1 MKIFN
6 FTLFN
11 FNSIK
16 NTFKRFPLTLISTTL
31 ATIFLILSTFDEY
44 DEAFNNKMISY
55 GLVFV
60 FGIFLFAFV
69 KLFNEGLRNYYDLKN
84 LKNNNLIKILS
95 YLITMPILYGIYELI
110 YDESSVFA
118 YYEKNFIYFTLI
130 AALIV
135 GSAFVGKLNY
145 HKDYVAYVAKILKA
159 FIIANIYSFIVFI
172 GVSGIIFALESL
184 FKFNFADL
192 VYLRVAIFSFILF
205 NVVTFFAD
213 FPKVSDSFLD
223 YKYPKAFKILLVYII
238 TPIVIIYTG
247 ILLAY
252 FIKILLLWQIPNNLI
267 VNLVIWFASFAVIY
281 LFFISRIDSIDFIN
295 KFKIIFP
302 FTLFPLLAMMFF
314 AIYLR
319 IREYGITENRYLV
332 VAGGVWI
339 LLSLIY
345 YIFYRDNSNITVPI
359 FLSVIILISGIG
371 PASATSL
378 SVRSQ
383 NSRFEKLLKENKMLA
398 GEEIKPNLNIDSDAK
413 NQIID
418 IVSYMVRTDRVE
430 ELSYMPKDFKLSED
444 SFKKL
449 FGFSNIIEDKDYL
462 GYSYSDNPRSEN
474 DLGFNIDIDGYKN
487 LIFVYSLDDYMTS
500 GSYKFERN
508 KKNIKIYKKS
518 HDGYKLQMTIDLAK
532 LRDKLKLLKN
542 TKDSISME
550 DLAIEENDYK
560 VVFTNIYF
568 GDNDNIENGYIE
580 FYFMTK

>member
-159 FIIANIYSFIVFI
+159 FIISNIYSFIVFI
-172 GVSGIIFALESL
+172 GVSGIIFALNSL
-184 FKFNFADL
+184 FKINFADL

-205 NVVTFFAD
+205 NVVTFLAD
-213 FPKVSDSFLD
+213 FPKVSESFID

-418 IVSYMVRTDRVE
+418 IVSYMVRTDRVG

-449 FGFSNIIEDKDYL
+449 FGFSNIIEDKNYL
-462 GYSYSDNPRSEN
+462 GYSYSDNILNRN

-487 LIFVYSLDDYMTS
+487 LIFVYSLDDYMIS
-500 GSYKFERN
+500 GPYKFERN

-518 HDGYKLQMTIDLAK
+518 NEDYKLQMTIDLVK

-542 TKDSISME
+542 TKESISME
-550 DLAIEENDYK
+550 DLAIEEKDYK

>member
-1 MKIFN
+1 
-6 FTLFN
+6 
-11 FNSIK
+11 
-16 NTFKRFPLTLISTTL
+16 
-31 ATIFLILSTFDEY
+31 
-44 DEAFNNKMISY
+44 MISY

-159 FIIANIYSFIVFI
+159 FIISNIYSFIVFI
-172 GVSGIIFALESL
+172 GVSGIIFALNSL
-184 FKFNFADL
+184 FKINFADL

-205 NVVTFFAD
+205 NVVTFLAD
-213 FPKVSDSFLD
+213 FPKVSDSFID

-418 IVSYMVRTDRVE
+418 IVSYMVRTDRVG

-449 FGFSNIIEDKDYL
+449 FGFSNIIEDKNYL
-462 GYSYSDNPRSEN
+462 GYSYSDNILNRN

-487 LIFVYSLDDYMTS
+487 LIFVYSLDDYMIS
-500 GSYKFERN
+500 GPYKFERN

-518 HDGYKLQMTIDLAK
+518 DEDYKLQMTIDLVK

-542 TKDSISME
+542 TKESISME
-550 DLAIEENDYK
+550 DLAIEEKDYK

>member
-172 GVSGIIFALESL
+172 GVSGIIFALNSL
-184 FKFNFADL
+184 FKINFADL

-213 FPKVSDSFLD
+213 FPKVSDSFID

-487 LIFVYSLDDYMTS
+487 LIFVYSLDDYMIS
-500 GSYKFERN
+500 GPYKFERN

-518 HDGYKLQMTIDLAK
+518 NEDYKLQMTIDLVK

-542 TKDSISME
+542 TKESISME
-550 DLAIEENDYK
+550 DLAIEEKDYK

>member
-518 HDGYKLQMTIDLAK
+518 HDDYKLQMTIDLAK

-550 DLAIEENDYK
+550 DLAIEEKDYK